1 MYQNH
6 IIMVLLIEDPLCLTL
21 EWPNE
26 NTSLETYPVHKP
38 NMGIFLCKIW
48 LMFYWIYNSH
58 LPDNFRHEMMTKNS
72 KIEGHSSM
80 PSLLKWKNMEH
91 EIRTYSNPLLEC
103 GDSIEGVVYC
113 GVVVIFFGWR
123 RQKEFPPF
131 NNFFFMPRCW
141 LLLLRKSYEWWSFWV
156 PASNKIENSGENFL
170 LVFFYNNIEMK
181 GYNIINGAKVV

>member
-113 GVVVIFFGWR
+113 GGSDIFLDEEG
-123 RQKEFPPF
+123 K
-131 NNFFFMPRCW
+131 
-141 LLLLRKSYEWWSFWV
+141 K
-156 PASNKIENSGENFL
+156 NFL
-170 LVFFYNNIEMK
+170 LLTISFSCQDVDCCCLENPMNDDHF
-181 GYNIINGAKVV
+181 GCQHQTR